1 MDVKNAGVADVCG
14 GTGMRGVCGS
24 EGYDEDANVKMHV
37 HGVPS
42 AENEWKN
49 AASEN
54 T

>member
-1 MDVKNAGVADVCG
+1 MREYRNAR
-14 GTGMRGVCGS
+14 GMRERG
-24 EGYDEDANVKMHV
+24 EDEDANVKMHV